1 MFLGKAVEI
10 GFYADGIRPNGKS
23 KQNQT
28 EEIRMKKTSV
38 IASRRFTRLFVIL
51 AGVTMLALTIAQGVA
66 AELLAGIAANGRL
79 VLFASDDPEDA
90 SVVQVRGLQPGEQI
104 LGLDVRPL
112 TGQLYALGSSARI
125 YTINFLTGQAT
136 AVSSIPFTNELTGT
150 SFGFDFNPTV
160 DRIRI
165 VSNTGWNIR
174 VNPITGAVAASDT
187 SLAYAAGDS
196 GAGLTPQV
204 VAAAYINNDT
214 NPATATVLYGID
226 VARDVLVIQNP
237 PNAGLLN
244 TVGPL
249 GVGATSI
256 AGFDVSGVDG
266 IAYAALVPAGQP
278 GNSARAGLYTID
290 LTTGA
295 ATLVGKIGG
304 PKPLTSLA
312 TLGTLD

>member
-1 MFLGKAVEI
+1 
-10 GFYADGIRPNGKS
+10 
-23 KQNQT
+23 
-28 EEIRMKKTSV
+28 MKKPSV
-38 IASRRFTRLFVIL
+38 IASRRFTRLFAVL
-51 AGVTMLALTIAQGVA
+51 ASVTLLALTVAQGVA
-66 AELLAGIAANGRL
+66 AELLAGVAANGRL
-79 VLFASDDPEDA
+79 VLFASDDPEDVA
-90 SVVQVRGLQPGEQI
+90 VVQVRGLQPGEQL
-104 LGLDVRPL
+104 LGLDVRPA
-112 TGQLYALGSSARI
+112 TGELYALGSSARL

-174 VNPITGAVAASDT
+174 VNPTNGLLAAVDV
-187 SLAYAAGDS
+187 SLAYAVS
-196 GAGLTPQV
+196 NSIPVPTPEV
-204 VAAAYINNDT
+204 VASAYINNDT

-226 VARDVLVIQNP
+226 VAQDALVTQNP
-237 PNAGLLN
+237 PNAGVLN
-244 TVGPL
+244 LVGPL
-249 GVGATSI
+249 GVDATSV

-266 IAYAALVPAGQP
+266 VAYAALVPAGQP

-290 LTTGA
+290 LATGA

-304 PKPLTSLA
+304 PKLLTSLA